1 MYTLIYYNGQFNR
14 PDTLLPFLE
23 SNVGETPFL
32 QIDCVTPYQGTV
44 EGLIQEAC
52 HYLNGIDSHIAVNH
66 QEILSK
72 STDTCAGKT
81 IVKYLSIQLQV
92 SRAD

>member
-1 MYTLIYYNGQFNR
+1 MFTLIYYNGQFNR

-72 STDTCAGKT
+72 STDSCAGKT
-81 IVKYLSIQLQV
+81 IVKYLSVQLHVSQV
-92 SRAD
+92 H

>member
-23 SNVGETPFL
+23 SNVGKTPFL

-44 EGLIQEAC
+44 EGLIQETC
-52 HYLNGIDSHIAVNH
+52 NYLNEINSHIAVNH

-72 STDTCAGKT
+72 STDSCAGKS
-81 IVKYLSIQLQV
+81 IVKYLSVLLEVNQ
-92 SRAD
+92 RN